1 MKEKIVLREN
11 LFSWILSKFNV
22 LENLFLLMMKS
33 KEILGKIVWGYIK
46 QRDIQKFFD
55 WNLQNFVCDVS
66 I

>member
-1 MKEKIVLREN
+1 MLSWMKEKIVLREN

-22 LENLFLLMMKS
+22 LENLLLLMM
-33 KEILGKIVWGYIK
+33 KIVWGYIK